1 MRESVKKFLSATRGR
16 VYAATYRAATGLG
29 ALCRLLLGGAVWL
42 AADRAQRP
50 LWRAATTK
58 WLRVLRWSLGLE
70 PWARALGATEPRP
83 MLEVAPRPALSPG
96 QKLSA

>member
-1 MRESVKKFLSATRGR
+1 
-16 VYAATYRAATGLG
+16 
-29 ALCRLLLGGAVWL
+29 LLLGGAVWL
-42 AADRAQRP
+42 VADRLQRP

-70 PWARALGATEPRP
+70 PWARVLGDAETRLTPDI
-83 MLEVAPRPALSPG
+83 APRPALSPG